1 MRYRR
6 QFLRSAVLDIAVL
19 GLDQVG
25 TTEFYLES
33 KEVLYVSLPAYN
45 PFCVCF
51 LFAAVFIVFV

>member
-1 MRYRR
+1 M
-6 QFLRSAVLDIAVL
+6 LDIAVL

>member
-1 MRYRR
+1 M
-6 QFLRSAVLDIAVL
+6 LDIAIP

-45 PFCVCF
+45 PFCAAFSFCCCF
-51 LFAAVFIVFV
+51 YCFCLIQLVP